1 MKVFNESGVNFFVHD
16 TKLHL
21 PDLVRTKF
29 VINMKP
35 GIDKEVKFSKTV
47 ISAISRPPEKLCSV
61 DTIGPETC
69 ITNYVSSLHLFL
81 NVPQDI
87 QLYFNSSC
95 TYDLMVAM
103 YAGL

>member
-47 ISAISRPPEKLCSV
+47 ISALSRPPEKLCSD

-69 ITNYVSSLHLFL
+69 IFNYVSSIHIYISMFWFMKTHFKL
-81 NVPQDI
+81 QG
-87 QLYFNSSC
+87 
-95 TYDLMVAM
+95 A
-103 YAGL
+103 

>member
-47 ISAISRPPEKLCSV
+47 ISALSRPPEKLCSD

-69 ITNYVSSLHLFL
+69 IFNYVSSIH
-81 NVPQDI
+81 I
-87 QLYFNSSC
+87 YFSMC
-95 TYDLMVAM
+95 
-103 YAGL
+103 